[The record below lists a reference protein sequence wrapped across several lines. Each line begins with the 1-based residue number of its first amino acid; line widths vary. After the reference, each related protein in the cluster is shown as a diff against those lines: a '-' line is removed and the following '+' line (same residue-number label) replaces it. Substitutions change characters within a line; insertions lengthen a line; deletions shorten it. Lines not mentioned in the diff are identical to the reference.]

1 MSSETH
7 RARIVRDRDELTRLV
22 EDSRAKGAVIALA
35 NGCFDVLHVGHIRYL
50 SGAKALADVL
60 VVGINSDRQVRR
72 LKGPGRPV
80 MNAVERAEL
89 VASVESVDIVTVFDE
104 PTVASLLLALKPDI
118 HAKGTDY
125 TQDSVPERDVVR
137 SYGGRIAIVGDPKD
151 HSTSEMISRLNSRS

>member
-7 RARIVRDRDELTRLV
+7 CARIVRDRDELTRLV